1 MSDNKTPIKR
11 FIAGAVCP
19 KCGERDR
26 IIMYTLEGEQIRE
39 CVSCDFKN
47 KIHLQ
52 SAPQELKTRVNT
64 SYVASDPE
72 VKPIN
77 VMPIKPRKN

>member
-1 MSDNKTPIKR
+1 MSDNKAPMKR

-26 IIMYTLEGEQIRE
+26 IVMYALGDEQIRE

-52 SAPQELKTRVNT
+52 SAPQELKTRVNAG
-64 SYVASDPE
+64 YVAPDTE

-77 VMPIKPRKN
+77 VMPIKPEKN